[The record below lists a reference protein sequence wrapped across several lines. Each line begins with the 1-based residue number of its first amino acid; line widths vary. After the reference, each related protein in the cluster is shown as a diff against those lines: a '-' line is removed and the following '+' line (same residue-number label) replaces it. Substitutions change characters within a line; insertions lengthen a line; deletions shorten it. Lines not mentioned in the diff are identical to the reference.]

1 MHAYGSKG
9 RDSDGKSSP
18 EGLKREAG
26 RPALLEIR
34 GWQTG
39 TTHATVGTIKLPN
52 RESLSF
58 AHRVSVC

>member
-1 MHAYGSKG
+1 MVL
-9 RDSDGKSSP
+9 GKCVQ
-18 EGLKREAG
+18 REAG

-34 GWQTG
+34 GWQMG